1 MHLTRVLNWF
11 IRYTK
16 VPGNLYTGKNKI
28 IPKIRVNHKERALKR
43 FLLQEENFKVLDR
56 PYLTTAEDNGHMEAL
71 GFTEEAQNKQ
81 KLLENNHERWTKPMN
96 RRIHYLEEHLK
107 HLNVQKSWE

>member
-1 MHLTRVLNWF
+1 
-11 IRYTK
+11 
-16 VPGNLYTGKNKI
+16 
-28 IPKIRVNHKERALKR
+28 
-43 FLLQEENFKVLDR
+43 
-56 PYLTTAEDNGHMEAL
+56 MEAL